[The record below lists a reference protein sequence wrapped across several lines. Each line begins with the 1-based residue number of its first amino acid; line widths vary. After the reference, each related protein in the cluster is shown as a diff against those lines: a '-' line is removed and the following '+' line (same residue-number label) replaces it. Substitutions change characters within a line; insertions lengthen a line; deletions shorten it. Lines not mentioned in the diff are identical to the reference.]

1 MLFFSLECFERD
13 KFDENSVAPSRI
25 AILKRNSTKERCTV
39 PNVRVNKLADFSLR
53 HLASSS
59 IHLPNMSILWNKFY
73 RRNDIYYR
81 EGNHQVWR
89 IMLIFLLITL
99 FLLNECITVH
109 IRLCFKETYKG
120 LSLSFI
126 DRKINM
132 LKMHVFKMFVII
144 LFRFDSNLIHSK
156 NIQIQ
161 KMYK

>member
-1 MLFFSLECFERD
+1 MLSFSLECFERD
-13 KFDENSVAPSRI
+13 KFDENSVALSRI
-25 AILKRNSTKERCTV
+25 AILKRNSTKERCTI

-59 IHLPNMSILWNKFY
+59 IHLPNMRILWNKFY
-73 RRNDIYYR
+73 RENDIYYR
-81 EGNHQVWR
+81 EGNHEVWR

-99 FLLNECITVH
+99 IFLLNECIIVH

-132 LKMHVFKMFVII
+132 LKMHVFTIFGNNFISI
-144 LFRFDSNLIHSK
+144 RLQFNS
-156 NIQIQ
+156 
-161 KMYK
+161 